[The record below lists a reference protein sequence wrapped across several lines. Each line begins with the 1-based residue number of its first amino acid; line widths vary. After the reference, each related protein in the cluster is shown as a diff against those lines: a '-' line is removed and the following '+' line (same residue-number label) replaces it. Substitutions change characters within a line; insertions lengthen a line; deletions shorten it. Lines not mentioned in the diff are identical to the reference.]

1 MTIDS
6 RMTLVLE
13 QKPVSAQRV
22 AGPAST
28 LRALTALVELAQRRD
43 CVGQLVA
50 FSSFPMRRPRWGT
63 AKHRFPAVS
72 VRTAVVGPTPIA
84 MASLPAC
91 LDRQF
96 ERM

>member
-1 MTIDS
+1 VTIDS

-50 FSSFPMRRPRWGT
+50 FLEFPDAQAPLGDCKAPVPGGVGSHSGRRAYSDRNGQL
-63 AKHRFPAVS
+63 AGMFGS
-72 VRTAVVGPTPIA
+72 PI
-84 MASLPAC
+84 
-91 LDRQF
+91 
-96 ERM
+96 